1 MRYASLNIKQSFITY
16 RVVGISGHMQDIF
29 KEVLCSH
36 SLFSELYV
44 EKNNSIK
51 KAEITCKIKQ
61 TWCELSIWHDF
72 YHAWKQGL
80 FLIVGERCKVYCRLQ
95 H

>member
-51 KAEITCKIKQ
+51 KAEITC
-61 TWCELSIWHDF
+61 
-72 YHAWKQGL
+72 
-80 FLIVGERCKVYCRLQ
+80 
-95 H
+95 